1 MKEFR
6 LFIDESIFEE
16 VLSHLQSFPQDKIRI
31 LESSI
36 TNLTDVEAVDEE
48 EQNEIEALLND
59 EDTKIFELRR
69 FLSI

>member
-16 VLSHLQSFPQDKIRI
+16 VLSHLRSFPQDKIRI

-36 TNLTDVEAVDEE
+36 TNLTDVEAVDDE
-48 EQNEIEALLND
+48 EQNEIEALLKN
-59 EDTKIFELRR
+59 EETKIFELRR
-69 FLSI
+69 FISL